1 MIFSV
6 NKIFLIRLL
15 SLFSKGRGVCF
26 PECNGLKLS
35 CVEKVS
41 WLVKDNMSANDSYTQ
56 WASSSFM
63 LEISKEPISTN
74 IIFVSKFFLYASFVA
89 TQIRENFYYINL
101 S

>member
-1 MIFSV
+1 
-6 NKIFLIRLL
+6 
-15 SLFSKGRGVCF
+15 
-26 PECNGLKLS
+26 
-35 CVEKVS
+35 
-41 WLVKDNMSANDSYTQ
+41 
-56 WASSSFM
+56 M